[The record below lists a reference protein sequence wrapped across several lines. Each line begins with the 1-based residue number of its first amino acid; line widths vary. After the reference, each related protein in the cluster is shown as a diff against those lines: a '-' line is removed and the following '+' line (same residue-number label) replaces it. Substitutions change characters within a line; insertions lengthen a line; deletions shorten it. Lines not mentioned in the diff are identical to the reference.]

1 MAVTLPYNK
10 EKKNGSIFLLNLAS
24 RFQNGSMF
32 TSLSKPALA
41 ERYKYRPEPR
51 LVSQLL
57 GILIEY
63 RQNNFLFLSHCLFL
77 SRTPVK

>member
-1 MAVTLPYNK
+1 MAVTPPSIK

-24 RFQNGSMF
+24 RFQKGSTF

-41 ERYKYRPEPR
+41 ERYKYRLEPR

-57 GILIEY
+57 GILEEY
-63 RQNNFLFLSHCLFL
+63 WLYDLLFFHVVYF
-77 SRTPVK
+77 